1 MSYRLIDA
9 NALAEKYP
17 EVNDMPCIYVDLDE
31 NGLDNKHH
39 FVSAG
44 ISDEQKDCYVLEW
57 ANKELEMAL
66 ADIEKEEDEAVKET
80 SKRCFNSAMRCYRT
94 LVADNHSGTTMG
106 VTKQIINRLISVK
119 PLTAIQDTEDV
130 WTAIDDAQLSES
142 ENGNK
147 KYQST
152 RLPSLFKTID
162 KDGNVTYD
170 DNNRVVCRNIL
181 NGDRFYYG
189 FVSNLINKLVPIT
202 MPYNPS
208 DKAITVYIK
217 DFTLGDYH
225 YLGIYNAIL
234 PGRGQIDINKFT
246 KINEKAN
253 IAAEMEQG
261 EFEKILEDH
270 KDIIL
275 KDIV

>member
-17 EVNDMPCIYVDLDE
+17 EVNDMPCIYADLDE

-57 ANKELEMAL
+57 ADKELELAL
-66 ADIEKEEDEAVKET
+66 ADLDKEEDEAVKLM
-80 SKRCFNSAMRCYRT
+80 SKSCFESAMRCYRT
-94 LVADNHSGTTMG
+94 LIADNHSGTSMG
-106 VTKQIINRLISVK
+106 ITKHIINRLISVK
-119 PLTAIQDTEDV
+119 PLTPIEDTEDV
-130 WTAIDDAQLSES
+130 WTPVHDAEKD
-142 ENGNK
+142 NK

-152 RLPSLFKTID
+152 RLPSLFKIVD
-162 KDGNVTYD
+162 KDGNVTYN
-170 DNNRVVCRNIL
+170 DNNRVVCRNFL

-189 FVSNLINKLVPIT
+189 FVSNLIDKLVPIT

-208 DKAITVYIK
+208 DKAITVYVK

-234 PGRGQIDINKFT
+234 PGKGQIDINKFT

-261 EFEKILEDH
+261 EFEKLIEDH
-270 KDIIL
+270 KDVIF
-275 KDIV
+275 KRNV

>member
-1 MSYRLIDA
+1 MSYKLIDA

-17 EVNDMPCIYVDLDE
+17 EVNDMPCIYADLDE
-31 NGLDNKHH
+31 KGLDNKHH

-44 ISDEQKDCYVLEW
+44 ISDEQKNCYVLAW
-57 ANKELEMAL
+57 ANKELEL
-66 ADIEKEEDEAVKET
+66 AFADLDKEEDEAVKLM
-80 SKRCFNSAMRCYRT
+80 SKACIESAMRCYRT
-94 LVADNHSGTTMG
+94 LVADNHSGTSMG
-106 VTKQIINRLISVK
+106 ITKQIINRLISVK
-119 PLTAIQDTEDV
+119 PLTAIEDTEDV
-130 WTAIDDAQLSES
+130 WTLVDDAAEKD
-142 ENGNK
+142 NK

-152 RLPSLFKTID
+152 RLPSLFKTVD
-162 KDGNVTYD
+162 KEGNVTYN

-189 FVSNLINKLVPIT
+189 FVSNLIDKLVPIT

-208 DKAITVYIK
+208 DKAITVYVK

-246 KINEKAN
+246 KINKKAN
-253 IAAEMEQG
+253 IATEMEQG

-270 KDIIL
+270 KDVIL